1 MDDKHLRNKLGK
13 IHLYA
18 GEGKGKTTAAVGL
31 AIRAAGN
38 GLNVLFMQFLKD
50 GNSGEIRILKQIP
63 NIQVINSNPVNKFV
77 FTMNEQE
84 KNETKSKMEAS
95 FLEVQNIVKKEEIDL
110 LILDETLGAIS
121 TGMISESKTIE
132 FLKGKPEHLEVV
144 LTGRGP
150 SKKLIEL
157 ADYYSEIKAIKHPY
171 ETEKLLARQGIE
183 F

>member
-95 FLEVQNIVKKEEIDL
+95 FLED
-110 LILDETLGAIS
+110 
-121 TGMISESKTIE
+121 
-132 FLKGKPEHLEVV
+132 
-144 LTGRGP
+144 R
-150 SKKLIEL
+150 
-157 ADYYSEIKAIKHPY
+157 YS
-171 ETEKLLARQGIE
+171 
-183 F
+183 